1 MPTLASRLVA
11 KEFAV
16 ASHTPYRALLSEHIV
31 VTSAGDYLVSWR
43 LRGAHFECVDDAAL
57 NGAHERLNV
66 FLRNLASPELALWT
80 HIVRRDVTIPI
91 PHCEGA
97 GFSDRLHTHY
107 AESLAQEAL
116 WANELYL
123 TLIYR
128 PAGMRVTTNL
138 LSLIARSDDK
148 DETHDSQEYLS
159 TITKLTT
166 QVEAALVEFE
176 PQLLGIY
183 SYEGRRYSQLLEF
196 LAMLINGEWQRMP
209 IPRTDVSDMLQTSR
223 VLVGWETIEYRT
235 PTRTRFGACLG
246 IKEYPNPTTPG
257 LLDKLLKVPF
267 AFILTQ
273 SFTFIPK
280 ATAMGM
286 LSRQLHRLNNAADPA
301 VSQARA
307 LQTAADQ
314 LASNEF
320 VMADHHMT
328 VQVLT
333 APASAVSEAPSKP
346 LAQLEQHI
354 SVVRQILSDT
364 GMVVAREDLAL
375 GAAFW
380 AQLPAQFTLRPRRA
394 PITSRN
400 FCGLN
405 SFHHYP
411 QGRPVGNYW
420 GDALATLRTRAES
433 PYFFSLHASDP
444 TDTTGNSRRDT
455 GHTLICGPTGSGK
468 TVFIAFCLAMLQRAG
483 ATQIVFDKDRG
494 LEILIRA
501 LNGTYL
507 AFPRGIATG
516 CNPLQLDD
524 THSNRSF
531 LRSWLRELA
540 GNAVLPLTSKE
551 EHELDRALA
560 GVMALDTS
568 YRRLSRL
575 VEFLDP
581 TEQGGLYQ
589 RLGRWSAQCAG
600 ELAHVFDNPT
610 DSIAARCSMAP
621 LFAFDMTYVL
631 PDATIRRP
639 LTQYLFHLVEQLL
652 DGRRLVVWLDEFSK
666 LIEDPAFQSLTVDG
680 LKTWRKRNGV
690 IAFATQSPSDV
701 TASALA
707 RTIIEQTPTKIF
719 FPNKEASRE
728 DYIGAFGLST
738 REFALLS
745 THLAASPRSFLIKQT
760 HESVVASLNL
770 SALPGELKVLSARTQ
785 TLSELSELLRV
796 HGDDPAAWLPYF
808 LTPHSGANP

>member
-1 MPTLASRLVA
+1 MSSLASRLLA
-11 KEFAV
+11 KEPGP
-16 ASHTPYRALLSEHIV
+16 ASHTPYRALLSEHV
-31 VTSAGDYLVSWR
+31 AVTSAGDYLVTWR
-43 LRGAHFECVDDAAL
+43 LRGTHFECVDDAAL
-57 NGAHERLNV
+57 NSTHERLNV
-66 FLRNLASPELALWT
+66 WLRNLASPDLALWT
-80 HIVRRDVTIPI
+80 HIVRRQVNVPI
-91 PHCEGA
+91 PSRDGS
-97 GFSDRLHTHY
+97 GFADQLHTHY
-107 AESLAQEAL
+107 TESLAREAL
-116 WANELYL
+116 WTNELYL
-123 TLIYR
+123 TLVYR

-138 LSLIARSDDK
+138 LSLITRRHDLEK
-148 DETHDSQEYLS
+148 PLDSQEHLS
-159 TITKLTT
+159 TIAKLTT
-166 QVEAALVEFE
+166 QVEAALAECE
-176 PQLLGIY
+176 PRLLGVY
-183 SYEGRRYSQLLEF
+183 KHEGRLYSELLEF
-196 LAMLINGEWQRMP
+196 LATLINGEWQRMP
-209 IPRTDVSDMLQTSR
+209 IPRADLCEALQTSR

-235 PTRTRFGACLG
+235 PTQTRFGACLG
-246 IKEYPNPTTPG
+246 IKEYPNPTAPG
-257 LLDKLLKVPF
+257 ALDRLLKVPF
-267 AFILTQ
+267 AFVLTQ

-286 LSRQLHRLNNAADPA
+286 LSRQLHRLSNAADPA

-307 LQTAADQ
+307 LQVAADQ

-320 VMADHHMT
+320 VMGDHHMT
-328 VQVLT
+328 LQVLT
-333 APASAVSEAPSKP
+333 APSRAVADTSGML

-354 SVVRQILSDT
+354 SAVRCILSDS

-411 QGRPVGNYW
+411 QGRPIGNYW

-444 TDTTGNSRRDT
+444 TDTTGSSRRDT

-468 TVFIAFCLAMLQRAG
+468 TVFMAFCIAMLRRAG
-483 ATQIVFDKDRG
+483 ATQVVFDKDRG
-494 LEILIRA
+494 LEILVRA

-507 AFPRGIATG
+507 AFPRGMSTG

-524 THSNRSF
+524 THSNRAF
-531 LRSWLRELA
+531 LRSWLRELV
-540 GNAVLPLTSKE
+540 GSTVRPLTSKE
-551 EHELDRALA
+551 EQDVDRALA
-560 GVMALDTS
+560 GVMALDKP

-575 VEFLDP
+575 IEFLDP

-589 RLGRWSAQCAG
+589 RLGRWSAHCEG
-600 ELAHVFDNPT
+600 ELAYIFDNSVDT
-610 DSIAARCSMAP
+610 IAAHCSLTP
-621 LFAFDMTYVL
+621 LLAFDMTHIL

-639 LTQYLFHLVEQLL
+639 LTQYLFYLVEQLL
-652 DGRRLVVWLDEFSK
+652 DGRRLVTWLDEFSK

-690 IAFATQSPSDV
+690 LAFATQSPSDV
-701 TASALA
+701 TASPLA

-719 FPNKEASRE
+719 FPNKEVGRE
-728 DYIGAFGLST
+728 DCISAFGLSV

-760 HESVVASLNL
+760 HASVVASLDL
-770 SALPGELKVLSARTQ
+770 SALPAALRVLSARTQ
-785 TLSELSELLRV
+785 TLSELSALLRA
-796 HGDDPAAWLPYF
+796 HGDESAAWLPYF
-808 LTPHSGANP
+808 LAANAGAQS